1 MCIRDR
7 YIRKPDKVMV
17 SLEFTYTLMLTYDG
31 DKNNASHGRINFWDF
46 FFATSCYK
54 VKVLIVRSWVTF
66 VDRCTFSGQNCWL
79 SSKVCPK
86 KGLSHH
92 QIGFEKILRYHNRLA
107 KTFGLKMWMYLFL
120 WTDSTLPPKFCWSWT
135 LCNKT

>member
-1 MCIRDR
+1 M

-54 VKVLIVRSWVTF
+54 VKVLMVV
-66 VDRCTFSGQNCWL
+66 
-79 SSKVCPK
+79 
-86 KGLSHH
+86 GLH
-92 QIGFEKILRYHNRLA
+92 L
-107 KTFGLKMWMYLFL
+107 
-120 WTDSTLPPKFCWSWT
+120 
-135 LCNKT
+135 